1 MPLTVALSAFIA
13 WSREKPMETMVATL
27 SSEGGSGQAIV
38 DPGPLDP
45 GRTSGL
51 AKSAAEKRIQLRA
64 VRSLRKGYSLR
75 SQLLQFSTA
84 VVGQEVQWP
93 RCNKLHHG
101 PVASYLDHPYVT

>member
-45 GRTSGL
+45 GRTNGL
-51 AKSAAEKRIQLRA
+51 AKSAAESGTQVRA
-64 VRSLRKGYSLR
+64 FRSLQKGYSLR
-75 SQLLQFSTA
+75 SQLLQFSA
-84 VVGQEVQWP
+84 VVVGREVQWP
-93 RCNKLHHG
+93 RCNKLHDGH
-101 PVASYLDHPYVT
+101 VVLYLDHPCVT